1 MGPWVYENLGSLGPS
16 GCAAYGLNRVSR
28 THFADCELRTQTQGV
43 RGKQYTNSGRFSVAR
58 PAVLGVLPV
67 GGDWLSCSDVLAG
80 REPPPPPVLRAVLT
94 RRFLQLVI
102 VCLSRASIGGLC
114 CLCPVGWAPELETI
128 FDQMAKPPSSHHHLG
143 SECESG
149 ERDPRRPPPRSRR
162 LASVAPPSLQNLPP
176 GNGLGPGDPFS
187 PPGQPSSPG
196 PFATRSPLCMLMR
209 GSSVLSNSSSGYFS
223 ETDRSPVPLSCDKS
237 TQTPS
242 PPCQAFNHLLC
253 AMASRSPS
261 LSMPENMRPEI
272 WIAHELRRIGDEFNA
287 SYHPRRGFF
296 DGQPG
301 IAHYHV
307 VLLHMLRYVLRLV
320 WRMQ

>member
-1 MGPWVYENLGSLGPS
+1 
-16 GCAAYGLNRVSR
+16 
-28 THFADCELRTQTQGV
+28 
-43 RGKQYTNSGRFSVAR
+43 
-58 PAVLGVLPV
+58 
-67 GGDWLSCSDVLAG
+67 
-80 REPPPPPVLRAVLT
+80 
-94 RRFLQLVI
+94 
-102 VCLSRASIGGLC
+102 
-114 CLCPVGWAPELETI
+114 
-128 FDQMAKPPSSHHHLG
+128 MAKPPSSHHHLG

-176 GNGLGPGDPFS
+176 
-187 PPGQPSSPG
+187 
-196 PFATRSPLCMLMR
+196 
-209 GSSVLSNSSSGYFS
+209 
-223 ETDRSPVPLSCDKS
+223 
-237 TQTPS
+237 
-242 PPCQAFNHLLC
+242 
-253 AMASRSPS
+253 ASRSPS